1 MALALRPHTDRCQT
15 VCLGVGQLVTQG
27 LLFAAPKRVE
37 NSFWADKSMAPGVF
51 SGPTNGQSTYVA
63 FVAASFERVPVA
75 RSMKNLGTRRHTCG
89 PSGRLPERDAFT
101 RPRRHPLNPPPPP
114 PSYLS
119 PSAGV
124 SILPKFLH
132 TATTHT
138 SPVVRPRSQ
147 IDHSPSFVRSLSGP
161 HHAEIDDGNR
171 RIVVVVQRPERWCCR
186 RRRRIRQAPDGSRGI
201 HRVPEE
207 QMQAAT
213 RADPCQR

>member
-114 PSYLS
+114 PKLFKPLGRRVYPPQIPPHSHHTHKPS
-119 PSAGV
+119 RPSAL
-124 SILPKFLH
+124 SD
-132 TATTHT
+132 
-138 SPVVRPRSQ
+138 RSF
-147 IDHSPSFVRSLSGP
+147 P
-161 HHAEIDDGNR
+161 
-171 RIVVVVQRPERWCCR
+171 
-186 RRRRIRQAPDGSRGI
+186 
-201 HRVPEE
+201 
-207 QMQAAT
+207 
-213 RADPCQR
+213 